1 MDSAGDASARLSLSR
16 GWGLEGQQFLL
27 SGDDKARPNGFEKGL
42 AGIWIQGIGI
52 EVPRSSFET
61 DERTPGDAW
70 ENARNVDIAE
80 RFELAVPRPR
90 GKPRGTHRARRGS
103 EFAAK
108 TKGFLYHDS
117 WPRCALK

>member
-1 MDSAGDASARLSLSR
+1 MHGSPLGISSPLLVSR
-16 GWGLEGQQFLL
+16 E
-27 SGDDKARPNGFEKGL
+27 DKARPNGFEKGF
-42 AGIWIQGIGI
+42 AGILIQGIGI

-61 DERTPGDAW
+61 EERTPGDAW
-70 ENARNVDIAE
+70 KKARNVDIAE

-103 EFAAK
+103 EFPTK
-108 TKGFLYHDS
+108 TQDFLYHDS